1 MYNSPH
7 HPDFVRDYA
16 KLITLAT
23 ERDVM
28 IGLNWLP
35 WNERWHI
42 KVGTNRLET
51 SYGACSNVLSNA
63 LEAAIEHLAGIAV
76 CK

>member
-7 HPDFVRDYA
+7 HPDFVRDYTR
-16 KLITLAT
+16 LIEMAETKGVGVELTKFAGRET
-23 ERDVM
+23 WHVMLEGYEERMFHAVM
-28 IGLNWLP
+28 P
-35 WNERWHI
+35 
-42 KVGTNRLET
+42 
-51 SYGACSNVLSNA
+51 LSSA